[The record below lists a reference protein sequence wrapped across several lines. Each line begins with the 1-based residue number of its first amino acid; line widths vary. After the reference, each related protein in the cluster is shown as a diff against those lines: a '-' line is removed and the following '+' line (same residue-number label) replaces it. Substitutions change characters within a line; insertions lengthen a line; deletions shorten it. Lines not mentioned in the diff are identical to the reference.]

1 MAEKVKFLGALGANL
16 SGVCDRPVGEVR
28 AYALFAHCF
37 TCSKDLKAVT
47 RLSEELTERGIAVFR
62 FDFTGLGESE
72 GDFADTNFSSNLE
85 DLVAAA
91 DHMREQFEAPRL
103 LIGHSLGGSAAL
115 AVANLIPEVQAV
127 ATIGAPSDT
136 LHLGD
141 SLAAQAPELEDQ
153 DETEIKLAGRPFK
166 IRRQLLDDLASHTL
180 KEKIAKLGKPLL
192 VMHSP
197 VDETVDID
205 HARKIYE
212 TAKHPKS
219 FVSLDDA
226 DHLLLKNPRD
236 ARYAAE
242 VLAAWA
248 SRYALDAPK
257 SVGAEVSEGEVIVE
271 GAQGFR
277 QLINASGHTLIAD
290 EPESVGGS
298 NTGPTPY
305 GLLLASLG
313 ACTSMT
319 MRMYANLKKM
329 PLERVVV
336 SLKHNKIH
344 AADCEDCESTQSKV
358 DEITRTITIY
368 GDLGK
373 AERQKL
379 LEIADKCPIHRTL
392 HSEIKVRTV
401 EAKPD

>member
-1 MAEKVKFLGALGANL
+1 MAEKIEFTGALGSQLA
-16 SGVCDRPVGEVR
+16 GICERPAGEVR

-37 TCSKDLKAVT
+37 TCSKDLKAVK
-47 RLSEELTERGIAVFR
+47 RLSQELTERGIAVFR

-91 DHMREQFEAPRL
+91 DHMREQYQAPRI

-115 AVANLIPEVQAV
+115 AVAKLIPEVKAV

-141 SLAAQAPELEDQ
+141 SLAAQAPELQDQ

-180 KEKIAKLGKPLL
+180 EDHISNLGKPLL
-192 VMHSP
+192 VKHSP

-205 HARKIYE
+205 HARKIYQA
-212 TAKHPKS
+212 AKHPKS

-236 ARYAAE
+236 AIYAAE

-248 SRYALDAPK
+248 SRYALDAPE
-257 SVGAEVSEGEVIVE
+257 SVQTEAAEGEVVVE
-271 GAQGFR
+271 GADGFR
-277 QLINASGHTLIAD
+277 QLISASGHRLIAD
-290 EPESVGGS
+290 EPASVGGT
-298 NTGPTPY
+298 NAGPTPY

-319 MRMYANLKKM
+319 MRMYANRKKM

-336 SLKHNKIH
+336 SLKHDKTY

-368 GDLGK
+368 GDLGEP
-373 AERQKL
+373 ERQKL
-379 LEIADKCPIHRTL
+379 LEIADKCPVHRTL
-392 HSEIKVRTV
+392 HSEVKVRTV
-401 EAKPD
+401 LAS

>member
-1 MAEKVKFLGALGANL
+1 MAEKIEFPGALGSKL
-16 SGVCDRPVGEVR
+16 SGICERPVGEVR

-47 RLSEELTERGIAVFR
+47 RLSQELTERGIAVFR

-85 DLVAAA
+85 DLIAAA
-91 DHMREQFEAPRL
+91 DHMREQYQAPRI

-115 AVANLIPEVQAV
+115 AVAKLIPEVQAV

-141 SLAAQAPELEDQ
+141 SLAAQAPELQEQ

-180 KEKIAKLGKPLL
+180 EDHISNLGKPLL

-205 HARKIYE
+205 HARKIYQA
-212 TAKHPKS
+212 AKHPKS

-236 ARYAAE
+236 AIYAAE

-248 SRYALDAPK
+248 SRYALSAPE
-257 SVGAEVSEGEVIVE
+257 SVQTEASEGEVIVE
-271 GAQGFR
+271 GANGFR

-290 EPESVGGS
+290 EPASVGGT
-298 NTGPTPY
+298 NAGPTPY

-329 PLERVVV
+329 PLDRVVV
-336 SLKHNKIH
+336 SLKHDKIY
-344 AADCEDCESTQSKV
+344 AADCADCESTKSKV

-368 GDLGK
+368 GDLGE

-379 LEIADKCPIHRTL
+379 MEIADKCPVHRTL
-392 HSEIKVRTV
+392 HSEVKVRTV
-401 EAKPD
+401 LAS